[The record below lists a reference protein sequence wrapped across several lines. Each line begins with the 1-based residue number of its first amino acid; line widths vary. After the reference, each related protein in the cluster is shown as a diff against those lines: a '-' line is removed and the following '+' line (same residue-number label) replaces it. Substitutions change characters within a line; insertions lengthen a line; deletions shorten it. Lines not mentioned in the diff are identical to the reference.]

1 MHDRAGSLTVRTAGH
16 ADIPAVLAIW
26 EQARSAA
33 AVTRDDDAAIEWLL
47 ERDPEALLIAELGD
61 TPVGAL
67 VAGWDGWR
75 GNMYR
80 LAVLAP
86 YRRRGVARKLVDEA
100 HRRLAARGARRVT
113 ALVAPDERDAVG
125 LWEAMGYARDAI
137 ARHVRNL

>member
-1 MHDRAGSLTVRTAGH
+1 MHDRAGSLTVRTAGP

-47 ERDPEALLIAELGD
+47 ERDPEALLIAELGA
-61 TPVGAL
+61 TPVGTL

-86 YRRRGVARKLVDEA
+86 YRRRGVARRLVDEA

-113 ALVAPDERDAVG
+113 ALVAPDEDDAVA
-125 LWEAMGYARDAI
+125 LWQAMGYARDGM

>member
-1 MHDRAGSLTVRTAGH
+1 MSERAASLIVRTAGH
-16 ADIPAVLAIW
+16 VDIPAVLAIW
-26 EQARSAA
+26 EQARSPA

-61 TPVGAL
+61 TAVGAL

-80 LAVLAP
+80 LAVLEAH
-86 YRRRGVARKLVDEA
+86 RRRGVARMLVDEA

-113 ALVAPDERDAVG
+113 ALVAPGEDEAIG
-125 LWEAMGYARDAI
+125 LWEAMGYARDGM